1 MQEVANFFNVS
12 NVIIKRNIK
21 SGNIKPIKT
30 MSNEFVFL
38 KSDLKDIKLSNYI
51 QNKANKEVTKE
62 WLYTEYIE
70 GNKKIKT
77 FKRRY

>member
-70 GNKKIKT
+70 GNQKIKT